1 MRKSPTETASFSSGL
16 KFPSS
21 EKECLQNLARKAGI
35 VPLTY
40 CHSELG
46 AVRTGHCQN
55 RALSELHEY
64 CRNYMGTVGTGHCRN
79 YMGTV
84 GTTRVL

>member
-1 MRKSPTETASFSSGL
+1 MDTVGTTWALYELHGYCR
-16 KFPSS
+16 
-21 EKECLQNLARKAGI
+21 NL
-35 VPLTY
+35 VL
-40 CHSELG
+40 SELG